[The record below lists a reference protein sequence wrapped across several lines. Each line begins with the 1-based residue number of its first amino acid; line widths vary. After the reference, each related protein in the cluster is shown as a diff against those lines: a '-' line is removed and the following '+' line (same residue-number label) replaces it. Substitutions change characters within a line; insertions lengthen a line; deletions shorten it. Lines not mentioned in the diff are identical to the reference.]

1 MPNERSLTRPELRRL
16 LLGTFTGAVACLLV
30 LGPGARPAQA
40 AFPGQNGRIAFATIS
55 YWEESNVVVMN
66 ADGSGLVD
74 LTGCCA
80 DEWAPAFS
88 PDGSRIAFTS
98 NRTGDAEIY
107 VMDAD
112 GTDVRR
118 VTSSPAQDFD
128 PAFSADGATIVFAS
142 DRDGNRELYVIGADV
157 SGETRVTSSAANE
170 EDPAFSAD
178 GSRLAFTSD
187 RDGNREVYVAAAD
200 GAAPLRLTFDPAAD
214 YQPGFSPDGSR
225 IAFTSERGGGLGRI
239 HVMGV
244 DGSAPTLLSSSDTSA
259 DHDPSFSPDGTK
271 VVFAGDFVCPPVG
284 GCAAIMRAWVFLTGS
299 DGLSGRTAVGELS
312 WVADLDWGV
321 ATPVSPRP
329 DPTPVPV
336 PDTTPPETQLTSGPS
351 GPTNDSTPTF
361 AFSGSDDVSAAGQLQ
376 YSTRLGHGEWSAYT
390 SATNVTLALGDG
402 QHIIAVRARDEA
414 GNEDPTPAQR
424 SFTIDTLAPSGT
436 VVIEDGA
443 TRTRQ
448 LNVTL
453 TFSANDPA
461 PASGVTS
468 MRISNTSSG
477 LASAMWTPYTTTQQ
491 WTLSAAAGTKTVYVQ
506 YRDAAGNVSAVA
518 QDSIRYRP

>member
-128 PAFSADGATIVFAS
+128 PAFSADGATI
-142 DRDGNRELYVIGADV
+142 
-157 SGETRVTSSAANE
+157 
-170 EDPAFSAD
+170 
-178 GSRLAFTSD
+178 AFTSD

-259 DHDPSFSPDGTK
+259 DHDPSFSP
-271 VVFAGDFVCPPVG
+271 
-284 GCAAIMRAWVFLTGS
+284 
-299 DGLSGRTAVGELS
+299 
-312 WVADLDWGV
+312 
-321 ATPVSPRP
+321 
-329 DPTPVPV
+329 
-336 PDTTPPETQLTSGPS
+336 
-351 GPTNDSTPTF
+351 
-361 AFSGSDDVSAAGQLQ
+361 
-376 YSTRLGHGEWSAYT
+376 
-390 SATNVTLALGDG
+390 
-402 QHIIAVRARDEA
+402 
-414 GNEDPTPAQR
+414 
-424 SFTIDTLAPSGT
+424 
-436 VVIEDGA
+436 
-443 TRTRQ
+443 
-448 LNVTL
+448 
-453 TFSANDPA
+453 
-461 PASGVTS
+461 
-468 MRISNTSSG
+468 
-477 LASAMWTPYTTTQQ
+477 
-491 WTLSAAAGTKTVYVQ
+491 
-506 YRDAAGNVSAVA
+506 
-518 QDSIRYRP
+518 